1 MCGKSDRRGAGK
13 LAQVST
19 NPQRLTTDWFSP
31 WKHGVHSKC
40 AVLHTPLHG
49 PPPNWETS
57 ATDGYQHLRVPTPAH
72 FPSFLLWM
80 EQTCHLCSL
89 EEFLCPD
96 PQLWH
101 PTTSTL
107 SCCEWAPNTSAAGPR
122 WMYSAIQG
130 QVEARLVSM
139 EGVVR
144 RLGDRTLC
152 FKRIVVINCM

>member
-1 MCGKSDRRGAGK
+1 MQEKWQNRSWKTSPGVNKPPEADHRLIQSLEAWSTIKVCCPSHSSSWASTQLRNISDR
-13 LAQVST
+13 
-19 NPQRLTTDWFSP
+19 
-31 WKHGVHSKC
+31 
-40 AVLHTPLHG
+40 
-49 PPPNWETS
+49 
-57 ATDGYQHLRVPTPAH
+57 RVPTPAH

-107 SCCEWAPNTSAAGPR
+107 TCCEWTPNTSAAGPR

-130 QVEARLVSM
+130 QVEARLVSK